1 MSTSLGLKVYQLISK
16 FARKQAMRSNTQ
28 GIMQIPS
35 QEVVRDMSNEI
46 LTKFM
51 RHNVPT
57 EMLTTERDIQK
68 ILNQID
74 IIETEN
80 LRRRTISPGDPRHK
94 EITEKILGKK
104 KTTADL
110 IDLGLVRKGKN
121 VKKTTPKEPVDPKLV
136 EEVKVKETFDDFNV
150 RQNQTDIVAD
160 TVTRVISM
168 EPVAALK
175 EANKIIGR
183 KGIYKNLTKEQ
194 SQKILKDTEDWI
206 FQRDPDDLY
215 DYNKKRPFRDDADPE
230 DFAQGGR
237 SGLSYLLAEDSNQR
251 VPYKTGK
258 RVIEEMI
265 ATGPQ
270 TSGLSTI
277 DKILNV
283 TGTGVGIST
292 LGLPK
297 WLLSKIFEKTLQGK
311 VRKKFFNEYKDERM
325 GEARQM
331 LTAQDPYVGEE
342 PWLSRRKEKYRQAA
356 LRTPWSNDPELP
368 TSLADG
374 GRIGLKDGHSPG
386 RRKFLKVA
394 AGLAT
399 LPVVGKF
406 FKWAKPL
413 AKTAK
418 IADVTSVPIN
428 NVAGMPAWFKP
439 LVNKVIKEGED
450 VTKKFSTMDREIV
463 HAAELPG
470 SKTKVLVSQDIT
482 TGNVSVDIGYGKH
495 GFADGHL
502 GQPVRLEYKASE
514 VIEPSFTK
522 NKETIGK
529 AGKTKEEFWV
539 EEAEFTG
546 GHPEN
551 VKFEES
557 SFNKFGEHGS
567 NFDEVEKF
575 ATGKVKKS
583 KPTKKAE
590 RTEYESGKA
599 ESDAERWAD
608 EYEMQKNEGYLDEA
622 EKDFYEGKA
631 SGGRVPFI
639 FGGGAIKNVFKRL
652 KDLRKMPRT
661 EKMMKPNPKIQHLF
675 TKADKVELSALK
687 LEHAEAML
695 DMLKA
700 DRQLFVQFQSNRA
713 MKDEGMDFL
722 MKKMLEPMAP
732 HINQY
737 KSLKEIDEAILNME
751 MIVTNKTLK
760 EGRQLNA
767 TGGLAGMLGE

>member
-331 LTAQDPYVGEE
+331 LTAQDPYVG
-342 PWLSRRKEKYRQAA
+342 
-356 LRTPWSNDPELP
+356 
-368 TSLADG
+368 
-374 GRIGLKDGHSPG
+374 RIGLKDGHSPG

-394 AGLAT
+394 AGLASI
-399 LPVVGKF
+399 PVVGKF

-450 VTKKFSTMDREIV
+450 VSKKYASVEREIV
-463 HAAELPG
+463 HKTELPD
-470 SKTKVLVSQDIT
+470 SKTDVYVTQDLN
-482 TGNVSVDIGYGKH
+482 TGNVTVDIGMGKH
-495 GFADGHL
+495 GFGDGHL
-502 GQPVRLEYKASE
+502 GQPVSLNYKASE
-514 VIEPSFTK
+514 WIEPTMVKGGQKVKFK
-522 NKETIGK
+522 H
-529 AGKTKEEFWV
+529 GKTKDEFWV

-557 SFNKFGEHGS
+557 TFNKFGEHGS
-567 NFDEVEKF
+567 DFTEVEAF
-575 ATGKVKKS
+575 AKGKVKKA
-583 KPTKKAE
+583 KPLKKTK
-590 RTEYESGKA
+590 
-599 ESDAERWAD
+599 D
-608 EYEMQKNEGYLDEA
+608 EYELAKEEGYFDEA
-622 EKDFYEGKA
+622 EKKFYEGKA
-631 SGGRVPFI
+631 SGGIAGSRVGMI
-639 FGGGAIKNVFKRL
+639 FGGGIFKTIIKNL
-652 KDLRKMPRT
+652 AKDKGVTPSYYLQVTNYKTLPREVRNIMSKADF
-661 EKMMKPNPKIQHLF
+661 EKMKANRIEMFENLVEMAKTRKEFIKNIEQGKKTPAAPVFEHLEKSF
-675 TKADKVELSALK
+675 KSPVPHGVTDKDILQGEYILKNLKTK
-687 LEHAEAML
+687 
-695 DMLKA
+695 
-700 DRQLFVQFQSNRA
+700 
-713 MKDEGMDFL
+713 
-722 MKKMLEPMAP
+722 
-732 HINQY
+732 
-737 KSLKEIDEAILNME
+737 
-751 MIVTNKTLK
+751 
-760 EGRQLNA
+760 GRKLNA
-767 TGGLAGMLGE
+767 SGGVARMLGE